1 MNYNTWKLVLI
12 STASA
17 QEKAQ
22 GTLENR
28 EDQNQE
34 NARLSLNIVP
44 KPGFEGQGD
53 KPRMDKLTIARLGY
67 NRPLNVFFVFQFLTY
82 TSEEKYFD
90 TTRETTLKLVDL
102 SSLKVLRLK
111 QGKISLRKD
120 TKFYTRLYAGGKSP
134 PPPSQHTNVCKI
146 WTHQAYS
153 HIHTTPLQIFP
164 CLTKVNI

>member
-12 STASA
+12 STESA

-44 KPGFEGQGD
+44 KPGFEGQED
-53 KPRMDKLTIARLGY
+53 KLRMDKLTIARLGY
-67 NRPLNVFFVFQFLTY
+67 NRPLNVFFVFQFFTY
-82 TSEEKYFD
+82 TSEGKYFD
-90 TTRETTLKLVDL
+90 TTRESTLKLVDL

-120 TKFYTRLYAGGKSP
+120 AKFYTRLYAGGKSP
-134 PPPSQHTNVCKI
+134 HPPPLSTYKR
-146 WTHQAYS
+146 
-153 HIHTTPLQIFP
+153 L
-164 CLTKVNI
+164 

>member
-134 PPPSQHTNVCKI
+134 PPPLSTYKR
-146 WTHQAYS
+146 
-153 HIHTTPLQIFP
+153 L
-164 CLTKVNI
+164 

>member
-1 MNYNTWKLVLI
+1 METGQLSILLI
-12 STASA
+12 SPASA

-67 NRPLNVFFVFQFLTY
+67 NRPLNVFFFFQFLIY
-82 TSEEKYFD
+82 TSEGKYFD
-90 TTRETTLKLVDL
+90 TTRESTLKLVDL

-111 QGKISLRKD
+111 QGTDIASQSCEILH
-120 TKFYTRLYAGGKSP
+120 TFGVLGASP
-134 PPPSQHTNVCKI
+134 PTPPLNIQTSAKFHDFEEL
-146 WTHQAYS
+146 
-153 HIHTTPLQIFP
+153 HIR
-164 CLTKVNI
+164 